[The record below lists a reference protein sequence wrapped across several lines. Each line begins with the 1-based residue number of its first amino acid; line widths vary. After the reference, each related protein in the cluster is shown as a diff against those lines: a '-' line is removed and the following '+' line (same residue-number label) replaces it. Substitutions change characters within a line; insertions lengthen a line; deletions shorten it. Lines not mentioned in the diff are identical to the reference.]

1 MNELSELFSEIKDG
15 GKIVLEHGREYHVY
29 SSELPAGKNAAAISL
44 TDKKNIVIDGGGS
57 ALKIHGAFPAFAFAG
72 CKNVTVKNLTADF
85 ETEADLGAEG
95 NSAETHAPAA
105 TVENSENITFS
116 GVRFRRFQGSGV
128 VARGVKNV
136 KLVKTECLLKDGDGK
151 KCDGYFRFE
160 DCCGTAKID
169 GCVVRAS
176 GAGGDFAG
184 VRGEEKCNLEIKN
197 CYVSDNAGRGVYYAA
212 GGKAK
217 IEGNTFARTGGAAL
231 CARDCEDTGAAYVK
245 KIVFKNNVAD
255 GCGNKYEEKYS
266 VAYFPTSEAG
276 CENCPAA
283 NGKTACGGKKTVGTL
298 VLKDNHFFNPEDEEH
313 RIYLAGVKNAIFK
326 SNTFDRPY
334 KIDRENVK
342 KLTENGD
349 IAAEKCP

>member
-29 SSELPAGKNAAAISL
+29 VSDLPAQGNAAVEL
-44 TDKKNIVIDGGGS
+44 KGKKNIMIDGGGS
-57 ALKIHGAFPAFAFAG
+57 ALKIHGAVSAFAFFD
-72 CKNVTVKNLTADF
+72 CKNITVKNLTADF
-85 ETEADLGAEG
+85 DAEETGKAQAIDP
-95 NSAETHAPAA
+95 APAA
-105 TVENSENITFS
+105 LFENSENITFS

-128 VARGVKNV
+128 IARGVKNM
-136 KLVKTECLLKDGDGK
+136 KLFKTECLLKDGDGK
-151 KCDGYFRFE
+151 KCSGFFRFE
-160 DCCGTAKID
+160 DCRGTVKID
-169 GCVVRAS
+169 GCVVRAA
-176 GAGGDFAG
+176 GATGDFAG
-184 VRGEEKCNLEIKN
+184 VRGEEKCNLEVKN
-197 CYVSDNAGRGVYYAA
+197 SYVSDNAGRGVYYAA
-212 GGKAK
+212 GGKAA
-217 IEGNTFARTGGAAL
+217 IEGNTFSRTGGAAL

-276 CENCPAA
+276 CENCPGT

-298 VLKDNHFFNPEDEEH
+298 VLNGNHFFNPEDEEH

-326 SNTFDRPY
+326 NNTFDRPY